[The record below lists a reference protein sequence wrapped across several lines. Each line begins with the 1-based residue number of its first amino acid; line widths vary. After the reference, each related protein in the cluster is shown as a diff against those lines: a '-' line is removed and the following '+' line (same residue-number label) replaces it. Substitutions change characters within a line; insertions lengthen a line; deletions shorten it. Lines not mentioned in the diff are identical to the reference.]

1 MERIVVRKKGSC
13 VEYAIYF
20 LEQFVETVVL
30 NVKESIENY
39 VMENYGEL
47 LHLNEN
53 S

>member
-39 VMENYGEL
+39 IMENYGEL